1 MKELNNNLPKWLEW
15 GQKLQSLAQSGLHYS
30 DNPFEIERYKQ
41 IMEIAAEMV
50 AAESG
55 LHKKTVYELFLNEA
69 GHSTPKVDVRGVVF
83 KEGKILL
90 VKEKIDGKWTVPGGW
105 ADIGLTPSENAER
118 EVFEESGYQVKAKK
132 VLAVY
137 DRNKQGHTPYI
148 FHLYKIFFLCE
159 IVGGNPKTSIETDD
173 VGFFSLDNLPEIN
186 LGRVTRKQIERF
198 FEHYKNPDL
207 PTDFD

>member
-1 MKELNNNLPKWLEW
+1 MNEKWLELA
-15 GQKLQSLAQSGLHYS
+15 QKLQSIAQSGLFYS

-41 IMEIAAEMV
+41 IMEIAEEMI
-50 AAESG
+50 SMQTG
-55 LHKKTVYELFLNEA
+55 FDKDKIDHLFMSEA

-83 KEGKILL
+83 KDGKILL
-90 VKEKIDGKWTVPGGW
+90 VKEKVDGKWTVPGGW
-105 ADIGLTPSENAER
+105 ADVGFSPSENAER
-118 EVFEESGYQVKAKK
+118 EVFEESGYKVRAKK

-159 IVGGNPKTSIETDD
+159 IVGGESKTSYETDD
-173 VGFFSLDNLPEIN
+173 VGFFDLNELPP
-186 LGRVTRKQIERF
+186 LSTGRITQKQIERF
-198 FEHYKNPDL
+198 FEHYRNPDL